1 MTALATAAPT
11 LAERT
16 ARVADVLA
24 EHAREVDDSAT
35 FPVASLDALRESGL
49 MGLLVPVEHGGL
61 GGDLADLARTAAE
74 LGGACLSTAMIWA
87 MHGQQVAAIAAHA
100 GPRLRADLLPR
111 IARGEVYVAS
121 VTSERGK
128 GGHLLT
134 AEAPLRPEGDRLRI
148 ERDAPIV
155 TGGAVA
161 DGFLVTMRA
170 SPEAGHDDVSL
181 VYADRG
187 QLTATPGRGGWNPMG
202 MRGTH
207 SVPLRITGD
216 VPADQLVGA
225 PGGFRAVATRTF
237 VPAGHIGWA
246 ACWLG
251 AARGALSMVLG
262 MIRDPRTRGS
272 FDPSSE
278 LLRRRL
284 ARARLDLDTVAAL
297 LAQAIRDAADAT
309 DPEAPAV
316 QLRLNGLKVHA
327 AERCSAVVDE
337 LVELTGLRHGYMR
350 DSALPLERVHRDL
363 RSASLNY
370 ANDRLY
376 DANGAIALLDRDV
389 TLAWAGRP

>member
-1 MTALATAAPT
+1 MTALAPAAPT

-16 ARVADVLA
+16 ARVVGVLA
-24 EHAREVDDSAT
+24 EHARAVDESAT
-35 FPVASLDALRESGL
+35 FPAASLDALRESGL

-61 GGDLADLARTAAE
+61 GGDLADLARIAAE

-87 MHGQQVAAIAAHA
+87 MHGQQVAAIAEHA

-134 AEAPLRPEGDRLRI
+134 AEAPLRPAGGSLGID
-148 ERDAPIV
+148 RDAPIV

-161 DGFLVTMRA
+161 DGFLITMRA
-170 SPEAGHDDVSL
+170 SPEAGYDDVSL

-187 QLTATPGRGGWNPMG
+187 QVTAEPGRGSWNPMG

-225 PGGFRAVATRTF
+225 PAGFRAVATRTF

-251 AARGALSMVLG
+251 AARGALSSVLG

-297 LAQAIRDAADAT
+297 LAQVIRDAADAP
-309 DPEAPAV
+309 DAEAPAV

-327 AERCSAVVDE
+327 AERCAAVVDE